1 MGKSLSLSLI
11 LLSVIAVMLIVSCGG
26 ASSPTTTTTELTTT
40 TPTTTTPAPT
50 TTTAQPSTTPATPTP
65 TPTQTTTTTT
75 TPAPTTTTPTTTPQ
89 PGSFEVSINAE
100 GLEPSIITISV
111 GSTVTWINFCD
122 EPRAISIGTTASSGI
137 IIPGQS
143 WSYTFTQAGR
153 FSYNEALSD
162 TMGVWNGT
170 VIVE

>member
-11 LLSVIAVMLIVSCGG
+11 VLSIIAVMLIVSCGG

-50 TTTAQPSTTPATPTP
+50 QTTATTTQTTTPTP
-65 TPTQTTTTTT
+65 AIIITTTTTT
-75 TPAPTTTTPTTTPQ
+75 TAPTTTTPTTTPQ

-100 GLEPSIITISV
+100 GLEPSIITIPV
-111 GSTVTWINFCD
+111 GSTVTWTNFFD

-137 IIPGQS
+137 IMPDQS

-153 FSYNEALSD
+153 FSYNEVLSD
-162 TMGVWNGT
+162 TMGVWDGT

>member
-11 LLSVIAVMLIVSCGG
+11 VLSIIAVMLIVSCGG

-50 TTTAQPSTTPATPTP
+50 QTTATTTQTTTPTP
-65 TPTQTTTTTT
+65 TIIITTTTTT
-75 TPAPTTTTPTTTPQ
+75 TAPTTTTPTTTPQ

-100 GLEPSIITISV
+100 GLEPSIVTIPV
-111 GSTVTWINFCD
+111 GSTVTWINFFD

-137 IIPGQS
+137 IMPGQS

-153 FSYNEALSD
+153 FSYNEVLSD
-162 TMGVWNGT
+162 TMGVWDGT

>member
-50 TTTAQPSTTPATPTP
+50 TTTAQPSTTPATTTP

-75 TPAPTTTTPTTTPQ
+75 APTTTTPTTTPQ

-100 GLEPSIITISV
+100 GLEPSIVTIPI

-137 IIPGQS
+137 IMPGQS

-170 VIVE
+170 IIVE